1 VIYTFHSQKASF
13 VPFIDEMNQLRDSR
27 ANGQI
32 LCRQDFW
39 QYNNSNSSLVS
50 FENTKPNLGHYSY
63 VLRNKKKMAEKGEGL
78 FN

>member
-63 VLRNKKKMAEKGEGL
+63 VLRNKKKMAEKGDGL